1 MSKLYVYKKC
11 ISSKHNCINY
21 IKIWK
26 SQKSR
31 VNKNN
36 FEKYKDIPCGK
47 FNHNLKYKTDKI
59 ITERQKNNKS
69 NLALHRRN
77 SKVHRPNTNSYAPNC
92 MKENSSY
99 QLIALNHKEY
109 IYDDDK

>member
-47 FNHNLKYKTDKI
+47 FNHNLKYNTDKN

-69 NLALHRRN
+69 NLALHRI
-77 SKVHRPNTNSYAPNC
+77 KQQ
-92 MKENSSY
+92 SSQTKY
-99 QLIALNHKEY
+99 KLICTKLHERK
-109 IYDDDK
+109 